1 MYRVLIVE
9 DEPEEARR
17 LTGLIERYGQASG
30 DEFQVVWHA
39 SAVEMVSDKSRYDLM
54 LLDID
59 LPGVNG
65 MEAAHLVRVYDEVTP
80 IIFVTNLAQY
90 AVSGYEVG
98 ATGFI
103 VKPATYGSLRMNLD
117 RAMRKV
123 RQGASQSVRVST
135 DEGVRVV
142 PVSQIVWIE
151 IKGHRVTFHLEDA
164 EDLESYGS
172 LSQVEKDLAGAP
184 ILRVSKSFVANM
196 DKVRRVSGL
205 RLLLTSGDEIPI
217 SRARRREIV
226 DTLNDYLGGR

>member
-17 LTGLIERYGQASG
+17 LMGLIERYGEAR
-30 DEFQVVWHA
+30 DERFQVVWHA
-39 SAVEMVSDKSRYDLM
+39 SAMEMAADKSHYDLM
-54 LLDID
+54 LFDID

-90 AVSGYEVG
+90 AVSGYEVD

-103 VKPATYGSLRMNLD
+103 VKPATFGSLRMSLD
-117 RAMRKV
+117 RALRKV
-123 RQGASQSVRVST
+123 RQGTSRSVMVST
-135 DEGVRVV
+135 DEGVRVI

-151 IKGHRVTFHLEDA
+151 IKGHHVTFHLEGE

-172 LSQVEKDLAGAP
+172 LSQVEKDLAEAP
-184 ILRVSKSFVANM
+184 VLRVSKSFVVNM

-217 SRARRREIV
+217 SRARRREVV
-226 DTLNDYLGGR
+226 DALNDYLGGR

>member
-1 MYRVLIVE
+1 MYRVLVVE

-17 LTGLIERYGQASG
+17 LMGLIERYGQVRSE
-30 DEFQVVWHA
+30 EFQVVWHA
-39 SAVEMVSDKSRYDLM
+39 SAVEMAADKSQYDLI

-59 LPGVNG
+59 LPGING

-90 AVSGYEVG
+90 AVSGYEVD

-103 VKPATYGSLRMNLD
+103 VKPATFGSLRMNLD

-123 RQGASQSVRVST
+123 RRGASRSVRVST

-142 PVSQIVWIE
+142 PVSQLVWIE
-151 IKGHRVTFHLEDA
+151 IKGHHVTFHLEDD
-164 EDLESYGS
+164 EDLEAYGS
-172 LSQVEKDLAGAP
+172 LAQVEKDLAEAP
-184 ILRVSKSFVANM
+184 ILRVSKSFVVNM

-205 RLLLTSGDEIPI
+205 RLLLTSGDEVPM

-226 DTLNDYLGGR
+226 DALNDYLGGR